1 EDVAAGTEGSV
12 KLKVKVLKS
21 ALTPHKVINE
31 GTTIQVGNDKEVTL
45 KPVENP
51 VPEPP
56 HKKETAPYEGTGTL
70 GGVKV
75 GDEIT
80 YEISYIN
87 YEKEA
92 ADVKI
97 MDTLDPNVEFVDADN
112 GGVYDADKHVVNWT
126 VANVDAGKEDKVTL
140 TVKVLEGA
148 LQSKGG
154 EGKVVNG
161 GDTTTVQVGNGPVY
175 NVEVVENPVPEP
187 PVKEEVTPYEGTG
200 ELGAVKVGDEI
211 TYEISYI
218 NYKQDKADVTIK
230 DTLDPNVEFVSAS
243 DEGTEDN
250 GVVNWTIKDVEAGKE
265 GKVTLTV
272 KVLEGALES
281 KGGEGEVVNGG
292 PGTTVKVGNDKEYE
306 VNTVTN
312 PVPEEPH
319 KKEIAPYEGI
329 GELGGVKVGDE
340 ITYEISYKNYKK
352 DTANVTI
359 KDTLDPNV
367 EFVSASDGGAKTG
380 NAVFWTIENV
390 EAGKEGTVTLTVKVL
405 EGALQSKKGP
415 GKVVNGGDST
425 TVKVG
430 NDQEYSVEVVENP
443 VPEPPVPE
451 EPHKREIS
459 PYKGNGTLGEV
470 NVGDEIT
477 YEISYKNYK
486 DEAVDVVIKDTLDK
500 NVEYVSTSDGGKLVN
515 GVVIWTLKDV
525 EAGKAGKVTLTVK
538 VLKGAL
544 KSNGGPGKVVN
555 GGPSATVKIGND
567 DEVSLEVVENPVKE
581 KQVPPPPHKSRTG
594 DNNPIGLLLLL
605 MALAGGGLAAVI
617 VYRRKQIK
625 E

>member
-1 EDVAAGTEGSV
+1 
-12 KLKVKVLKS
+12 
-21 ALTPHKVINE
+21 
-31 GTTIQVGNDKEVTL
+31 
-45 KPVENP
+45 
-51 VPEPP
+51 
-56 HKKETAPYEGTGTL
+56 
-70 GGVKV
+70 
-75 GDEIT
+75 
-80 YEISYIN
+80 
-87 YEKEA
+87 
-92 ADVKI
+92 
-97 MDTLDPNVEFVDADN
+97 
-112 GGVYDADKHVVNWT
+112 
-126 VANVDAGKEDKVTL
+126 VTL

-148 LQSKGG
+148 LKSK
-154 EGKVVNG
+154 E
-161 GDTTTVQVGNGPVY
+161 
-175 NVEVVENPVPEP
+175 
-187 PVKEEVTPYEGTG
+187 
-200 ELGAVKVGDEI
+200 
-211 TYEISYI
+211 
-218 NYKQDKADVTIK
+218 
-230 DTLDPNVEFVSAS
+230 
-243 DEGTEDN
+243 
-250 GVVNWTIKDVEAGKE
+250 
-265 GKVTLTV
+265 
-272 KVLEGALES
+272 
-281 KGGEGEVVNGG
+281 
-292 PGTTVKVGNDKEYE
+292 
-306 VNTVTN
+306 
-312 PVPEEPH
+312 
-319 KKEIAPYEGI
+319 
-329 GELGGVKVGDE
+329 
-340 ITYEISYKNYKK
+340 
-352 DTANVTI
+352 
-359 KDTLDPNV
+359 
-367 EFVSASDGGAKTG
+367 
-380 NAVFWTIENV
+380 
-390 EAGKEGTVTLTVKVL
+390 
-405 EGALQSKKGP
+405 GP

-500 NVEYVSTSDGGKLVN
+500 NVEYVSSSDGGKLVN

-567 DEVSLEVVENPVKE
+567 DEVSLEIVENPVKE
-581 KQVPPPPHKSRTG
+581 KQVPPPPRKTRTG